1 VLEADWTRRDSVFG
15 NWMAGYG
22 RQAVPF
28 NLLVL
33 PGKEPKLLPELLT
46 KDIVLEPLREK

>member
-1 VLEADWTRRDSVFG
+1 
-15 NWMAGYG
+15 MAGYG

-33 PGKEPKLLPELLT
+33 PGKEPILLPELLSKAMVT
-46 KDIVLEPLREK
+46 DPLREVGSR